1 MVALD
6 ELDSTLDL
14 RVSEIRVS
22 ISSIKMI
29 HGCIQ
34 RAFLNSY
41 LTREAPT
48 PTNISSKSD
57 PEQKIKL
64 QPDSPA
70 IARAINVLPVPGSPY
85 SIIPLC
91 NLHPFSRYLSGSCSI
106 LITFYSSSLISSM
119 PRTSAS
125 RQSMS
130 FDVLTSN
137 LGTTPKFN
145 SGFKIQIKLI
155 HPTNLMNSKST
166 LWDTLRQAS

>member
-1 MVALD
+1 MSGLGTWIFLSNLPGRVAAGSSVSWWLVAPITQMFSFFANPSISERSWFMVALD

-22 ISSIKMI
+22 ISSIKII
-29 HGCIQ
+29 HGYNL
-34 RAFLNSY
+34 RAILNSC

-91 NLHPFSRYLSGSCSI
+91 SLHPFSRYLSGCWSI
-106 LITFYSSSLISSM
+106 LITFWSSSLISSI
-119 PRTSAS
+119 P
-125 RQSMS
+125 
-130 FDVLTSN
+130 LTSSN
-137 LGTTPKFN
+137 
-145 SGFKIQIKLI
+145 
-155 HPTNLMNSKST
+155 
-166 LWDTLRQAS
+166 R